1 MVKMM
6 RTAVAWLLVLSVG
19 TPAVAGEV
27 AERARGEAAVGLRES
42 IGRVT
47 EQAAQSENQRIPRGY
62 LWAGTA
68 LFVGGM
74 TAGLYGFLNNK
85 NGKFPEFGEAEAT
98 DKHLGAAGLAAAF
111 AGGTILFLGSR
122 RASRAPNVTFAPGR
136 ITASKTVSW

>member
-6 RTAVAWLLVLSVG
+6 RTAVAWLLVVSVG

-27 AERARGEAAVGLRES
+27 AERARGEASVGLRES
-42 IGRVT
+42 IARVT

-85 NGKFPEFGEAEAT
+85 NGTFPEFGEAEAT

-122 RASRAPNVTFAPGR
+122 RASRAPSLKFGHGR
-136 ITASKTVSW
+136 IEVSTRLNW